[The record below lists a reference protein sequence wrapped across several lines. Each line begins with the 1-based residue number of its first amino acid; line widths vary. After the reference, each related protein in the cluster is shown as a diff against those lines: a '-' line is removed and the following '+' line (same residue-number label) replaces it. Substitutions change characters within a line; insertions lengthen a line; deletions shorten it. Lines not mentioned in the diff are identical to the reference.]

1 MAAKRV
7 TVVVGE
13 FEDLVTRGLR
23 ALVEDDPSLEL
34 VACGT
39 STAQLGKLLRSRRP
53 RVAILDRRA
62 LHGPVAVREL
72 AEDHPDTQLV
82 LVADGL
88 SSEECAQLLAFG
100 AAACLSRSTQSRD
113 VLNAVHLAAR
123 GMQLTPRQF
132 ERTRADAGALTQREA
147 EVLGELQR
155 RRANAQI
162 ASDLHV
168 SVETVRTHVRNIYR
182 KLGVSSR
189 RELLSAQPGQEL
201 AGPQPAA
208 SQ

>member
-7 TVVVGE
+7 TVAVGK
-13 FEDLVTRGLR
+13 FEDLLERGLR
-23 ALVEDDPSLEL
+23 GLVEDDTSLEL
-34 VACGT
+34 IAWGT
-39 STAQLGKLLRSRRP
+39 PPGQLAKLLRSRRP
-53 RVAILDRRA
+53 QVAILDRGS
-62 LHGPVAVREL
+62 LSGPVAVREL
-72 AEDHPDTQLV
+72 AEDHPTTQLV
-82 LVADGL
+82 LLADGL
-88 SSEECAQLLAFG
+88 SSAECTQLLAFG

-132 ERTRADAGALTQREA
+132 ERAHTEASTLTEREA

-162 ASDLHV
+162 ASDLHI
-168 SVETVRTHVRNIYR
+168 SVETVRTHARNIYR

-189 RELLSAQPGQEL
+189 RELLGNRAQ
-201 AGPQPAA
+201 ARVADA
-208 SQ
+208 D